1 MLMCNLGTSLATAR
15 AKVRSINFALGLPRV
30 VPAPGRFVASQYAV
44 ESSAV
49 RLLYRTS
56 DTSYYIRW
64 TTDVASVAGVTNSVT
79 LRDGTTESVI
89 TPASDTGDVASA
101 TVLGMTDQ
109 GADYMQRIAGAARIM
124 LCGDSWTYGDVD
136 PDLFGYRV
144 ELSRL
149 MSNTL
154 QVGVQTSGSWPESH
168 CGFPGLQVTQIKS
181 AIENR
186 VWSIR
191 QPDAEPHVA
200 VIFAG
205 LNDVLTAGSDGA
217 ATAKAPDVG
226 TLITY
231 LRATFPGCRVLH
243 VRIPTYTGTPGTPV
257 NTTRIGLY
265 NAAVQTVLDAHAA
278 HADGSLTRVDLT
290 STLTVPAD
298 LGDAVPHPSVAGF
311 VKLAAALAPAVTAAI
326 GTRV

>member
-15 AKVRSINFALGLPRV
+15 AKVRAINYALGLPRV
-30 VPAPGRFVASQYAV
+30 VPSPGRFVASQYAV

-124 LCGDSWTYGDVD
+124 LCGDSWTVGTAD
-136 PDLFGYRV
+136 PDLLGYRV
-144 ELSRL
+144 PLSTL
-149 MSNTL
+149 MTNTL
-154 QVGVQTSGSWPESH
+154 QVGIATSGSWTQAH
-168 CGFPGLQVTQIKS
+168 CGFAGAQVTGIQF

-186 VWSIR
+186 VWALR
-191 QPDAEPHVA
+191 QPDAEPHVC

-205 LNDVLTAGSDGA
+205 LNDVLTSANDA
-217 ATAKAPDVG
+217 AAVAKAGNVG
-226 TLITY
+226 TFITY
-231 LRATFPGCRVLH
+231 LRTTFSGARVLH
-243 VRIPTYTGTPGTPV
+243 VRIPTYTGTPGAPTT
-257 NTTRIGLY
+257 TTRIGLY

-290 STLTVPAD
+290 STLTDPAD

-311 VKLAAALAPAVTAAI
+311 AKLAAALAPAVTAAI